1 MPQAPQSTNQQI
13 AQPLLHGITILD
25 LTRILAGPYCT
36 MTLGDLGAEVI
47 KIEQP
52 GTGDGTRQW
61 GPPFAQ
67 SEKGESQ
74 SAYYLCVNR
83 NKRSL
88 ALDLRTDAGRA
99 IVRDLARRA
108 DVLVENFTVGKM
120 AEWGLDFDSLRQDNP
135 ALIYASITGYGQEGP
150 WAARPGYDYA
160 IQAVGGLMSITGPAD
175 GPPMK
180 VGVAI
185 ADLFAGQNTAQ
196 AILAALF
203 ARERAVAQGRKPQAQ
218 RIDISLLDSQVA
230 MLANVAGNFLV
241 SGQRPARFGNDHANI
256 VPYSAFPSADEWWVL
271 AVGSDGQ
278 FQRLCRRV
286 IDRPH
291 LADDPRFATNP
302 DRVQHRDALVDLLTA
317 LFRTQPAAHWLA
329 ACQAADVPAAPINP
343 VDRVFENPQVQHR
356 AMRQEISHPTLGSVS
371 VVASPLTIPTAP
383 PTIRRHPPRL
393 GEHSAEILAELGYNE
408 AQIQALVSDG
418 IVQVL

>member
-1 MPQAPQSTNQQI
+1 M
-13 AQPLLHGITILD
+13 
-25 LTRILAGPYCT
+25 
-36 MTLGDLGAEVI
+36 
-47 KIEQP
+47 
-52 GTGDGTRQW
+52 GTALR
-61 GPPFAQ
+61 P
-67 SEKGESQ
+67 KRNGESQ

-120 AEWGLDFDSLRQDNP
+120 AEWGLDFDSLRRENP

-160 IQAVGGLMSITGPAD
+160 IQAVGGLMSITGPAQ

-203 ARERAVAQGRKPQAQ
+203 ARERAIAQGREPQAQ

-241 SGQRPARFGNDHANI
+241 SGQRPGRFGNDHANI

-291 LADDPRFATNP
+291 LAADPRFATNP

-317 LFRTQPAAHWLA
+317 LFRTQPADHWLA
-329 ACQAADVPAAPINP
+329 ACEAADVPAAPINP

-356 AMRQEISHPTLGSVS
+356 AMRQEIPHPTLGSVS
-371 VVASPLTIPTAP
+371 MVASPLTIPTAP

-418 IVQVL
+418 IVQIL

>member
-1 MPQAPQSTNQQI
+1 MTS
-13 AQPLLHGITILD
+13 LLHGITILD

-67 SEKGESQ
+67 NEDGESQ

-88 ALDLRTDAGRA
+88 AVDLRTDAGKS

-120 AEWGLDFDSLRQDNP
+120 AEWGLDFDSLRRENP
-135 ALIYASITGYGQEGP
+135 ALIYASITGYGQDGP

-160 IQAVGGLMSITGPAD
+160 IQAVGGLMSITGPSE

-203 ARERAVAQGRKPQAQ
+203 ARERAVAQGQKPQAQ

-241 SGQRPARFGNDHANI
+241 SGERPARYGNDHANI
-256 VPYSAFPSADEWWVL
+256 VPYSAFPSGDGWWVL

-278 FQRLCRRV
+278 FRRLCDRV
-286 IDRPH
+286 IDRPE
-291 LADDPRFATNP
+291 LAKDPRFVTNP
-302 DRVQHRDALVDLLTA
+302 DRVQHRAEMVDLLTA
-317 LFRTQPAAHWLA
+317 IFRTRPAHHWLA
-329 ACQAADVPAAPINP
+329 ACEAAQVPSAPINP
-343 VDRVFENPQVQHR
+343 VDQVFENPQVQHR
-356 AMRQEISHPTLGSVS
+356 AMRQEIPHPSLGSVS

-383 PTIRRHPPRL
+383 PTLRRHPPRL
-393 GEHSAEILAELGYNE
+393 GEHSAQILAEAGYGE
-408 AQIQALVSDG
+408 AQIRELIRAG
-418 IVQVL
+418 IVEQLVR